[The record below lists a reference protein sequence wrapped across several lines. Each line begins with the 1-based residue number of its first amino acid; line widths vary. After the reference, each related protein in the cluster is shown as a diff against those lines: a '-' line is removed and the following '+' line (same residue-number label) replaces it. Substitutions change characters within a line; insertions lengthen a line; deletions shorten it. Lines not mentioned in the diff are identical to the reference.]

1 MGQKTNP
8 VGFRLGVSRDWDS
21 AWFARGREF
30 AEYLQEDMMI
40 RNYIRT
46 KMDRAQ
52 ISRIQIERKRQELNL
67 TVNTARAGLVIGTRG
82 STIDKLTK
90 ELKILT
96 GGKSVRITVEEV
108 RRPELDAML
117 VAENIARQIEKR
129 ISVRRAMKRAM
140 SDAMR
145 SGAEGIR
152 ICCAGRL
159 GGAEM
164 RRVNQYAEGKVPLHT
179 LRAEIDFAR
188 HTAKTTYGT
197 IGVKVWISHGEQLG
211 EQEGVSREVSG

>member
-96 GGKSVRITVEEV
+96 GGKAVRITVEEV
-108 RRPELDAML
+108 RRPELDAIL

-129 ISVRRAMKRAM
+129 ISVRRAMKRAI

-145 SGAEGIR
+145 AGAEGIR
-152 ICCAGRL
+152 VC
-159 GGAEM
+159 
-164 RRVNQYAEGKVPLHT
+164 
-179 LRAEIDFAR
+179 
-188 HTAKTTYGT
+188 
-197 IGVKVWISHGEQLG
+197 
-211 EQEGVSREVSG
+211 

>member
-96 GGKSVRITVEEV
+96 GGKAVRITVEEV
-108 RRPELDAML
+108 RRPELDAIL

-129 ISVRRAMKRAM
+129 ISVRRAMKRAI

-145 SGAEGIR
+145 AGAEGIR
-152 ICCAGRL
+152 VCCAGRL

-197 IGVKVWISHGEQLG
+197 IGVKVWISLGEQLG

>member
-1 MGQKTNP
+1 LGQKTNP

-96 GGKSVRITVEEV
+96 GGKAVRITVEEV
-108 RRPELDAML
+108 RRPELDAIL

-129 ISVRRAMKRAM
+129 ISVRRAMKRAI

-145 SGAEGIR
+145 AGAEGIR
-152 ICCAGRL
+152 VCCAGRL

-197 IGVKVWISHGEQLG
+197 IGVKVWISLGEQLG

>member
-96 GGKSVRITVEEV
+96 GGKAVRITVEEV
-108 RRPELDAML
+108 RRPELDAIL

-129 ISVRRAMKRAM
+129 ISVRRAMKRAI

-145 SGAEGIR
+145 AGAEGIR
-152 ICCAGRL
+152 VCCAGRL

-188 HTAKTTYGT
+188 QTARTTYGT
-197 IGVKVWISHGEQLG
+197 IGVKVWISLGEQLG